1 MPGTWLCFS
10 TVVVCEWTN
19 RHPSKSEVP
28 RYHGIMCSSSLNPK
42 PPIIIPGTNQHVGKN
57 LLL

>member
-10 TVVVCEWTN
+10 TVVVYEWTN
-19 RHPSKSEVP
+19 RPAKPEVP

-57 LLL
+57 SLI